1 MYPGVGLLDHMVV
14 TSLLL
19 VKSSRDTLPPPPYP
33 LPPLPLHAV
42 GKLVHQNDSKTLN
55 IAVLFPYFP
64 EPPLSNAKG
73 ALRSDH

>member
-1 MYPGVGLLDHMVV
+1 MLDHMVV

-19 VKSSRDTLPPPPYP
+19 VKSSRDTLPAPPYLLPPP
-33 LPPLPLHAV
+33 PLHAV
-42 GKLVHQNDSKTLN
+42 VKLVHQNDSKTLH

-73 ALRSDH
+73 PLRSDH